1 LLVGQV
7 ILVESALSFLGIG
20 IQPPTPSWGNMVA
33 EGRDVLTTA
42 WWLSAFPGAAI
53 AATVIGLNV
62 LGDRLRDALDPRS
75 LA

>member
-1 LLVGQV
+1 
-7 ILVESALSFLGIG
+7 
-20 IQPPTPSWGNMVA
+20 MVA

-42 WWLSAFPGAAI
+42 WWLAAFPGAAI

-62 LGDRLRDALDPRS
+62 LGDRLRDALDPRT